1 MPKSTGVRYT
11 EEFKAEAVQLA
22 RSSPERS
29 IRQLAY
35 ELGIADQT
43 LRTWIK
49 QAQIDRGAREG
60 LTTEEREE
68 LRRLRRENRILREER
83 EILKKA
89 AAFFAK
95 EEGTRCERLS
105 AHRGGEGHS
114 HSVPKLCRLLGVSRS
129 GYSTLGGADRSPRE
143 LSLRCCSLREDR
155 DDPPQ
160 QPRYLRST
168 KDPRR
173 A

>member
-1 MPKSTGVRYT
+1 MPKKTGLRYP

-22 RSSPERS
+22 HSSPERS

-43 LRTWIK
+43 LRNWIR
-49 QAQIDRGAREG
+49 QAEIDRGEREG
-60 LTTEEREE
+60 LTTKEREE

-95 EEGTRCERLS
+95 EDGTR
-105 AHRGGEGHS
+105 
-114 HSVPKLCRLLGVSRS
+114 
-129 GYSTLGGADRSPRE
+129 
-143 LSLRCCSLREDR
+143 
-155 DDPPQ
+155 
-160 QPRYLRST
+160 
-168 KDPRR
+168 
-173 A
+173 